1 MRLSLHLEECLLL
14 YTLLL
19 LAVSAFSYILFRLRK
34 SSMDWSISR
43 SQMMACKKCGQVFL
57 LRRQERD
64 RRCPVCG
71 ENSRNFRLPHSVI
84 LDKMRP

>member
-1 MRLSLHLEECLLL
+1 MNIFLHLEESLLL

-19 LAVSAFSYILFRLRK
+19 LGLTAFSYILFRLRQK
-34 SSMDWSISR
+34 SMEWEISR
-43 SQMMACKKCGQVFL
+43 SRLMSCQKCGQVFL

-71 ENSRNFRLPHSVI
+71 EKSRDFRLPHSVLFNKI
-84 LDKMRP
+84 R